1 MIIATL
7 IAGMVTGILLG
18 LLGSGGSI
26 ITIPAL
32 LYLLKVEPKT
42 AIAMSLGIVSVTA
55 VFSAGQHWRR
65 GNLNWKITLIF
76 GLFSIVGTYLGT
88 RVGVVTPVAVQL
100 GLFALVMYA
109 AAYKMLKPK
118 PREHQPGA
126 QPQ

>member
-1 MIIATL
+1 MIIASL
-7 IAGMVTGILLG
+7 IAGLITGMLLG

-32 LYLLKVEPKT
+32 LYLLNVEPKT

-55 VFSAGQHWRR
+55 VFSACQHWRR
-65 GNLNWKITLIF
+65 GNLNLKITLIF
-76 GLFSIVGTYLGT
+76 GLFSIVGTFAGT
-88 RVGVVTPVAVQL
+88 RLGLVTPVAVQL

-118 PREHQPGA
+118 LLAQKSGG